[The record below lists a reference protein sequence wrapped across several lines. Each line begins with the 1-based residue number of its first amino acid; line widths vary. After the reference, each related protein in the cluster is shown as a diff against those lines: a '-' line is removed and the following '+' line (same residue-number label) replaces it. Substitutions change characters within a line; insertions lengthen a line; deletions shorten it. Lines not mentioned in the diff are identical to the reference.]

1 MINRGPGVRTH
12 LTTRYSSTDPM
23 NRGVNVTRDVVF
35 WLVGWFLDATI
46 RRDRRD
52 GSRGRHSQTRGNF
65 IDIFIEYLAC
75 KSIEYMLPYC

>member
-1 MINRGPGVRTH
+1 
-12 LTTRYSSTDPM
+12 M

-35 WLVGWFLDATI
+35 GLLDGSDATI